1 MAPLGIY
8 VSQLFENSMENIGN
22 VMMLITGAVI
32 GVLLHISTTI
42 LFEAG
47 ENHKYNATK
56 LAMIVLGFVLAYFTS
71 M

>member
-1 MAPLGIY
+1 
-8 VSQLFENSMENIGN
+8 
-22 VMMLITGAVI
+22 MMLITGAVI

-56 LAMIVLGFVLAYFTS
+56 LLMIVLGFVLAFFTS